1 MAAALWQRWLTVDDT
16 GRFGTALPG
25 EGRMIAGR
33 HVLTGILALTT
44 ALPVIAGIVGV
55 MGPAIGLFPP
65 LGFVTPSL
73 DPARAFLATPG
84 LARAGMT
91 SLVTGLGATGLALLF
106 SFSLVITFAGA
117 RRAGWLRRLAGPLI
131 AVPHSAVAIG
141 VLFLLAPSGWLMRLV
156 SPGLTGLERPPLWA
170 LVPDGSGA
178 ALCLGLLIKEVPF
191 LVLVSLA
198 ALATLPVRRLL
209 ATGMSLGYGRAAS
222 WVCIVLPLV
231 YRRIRLPVFAVL
243 AFSLSVVDMPRLL
256 GPMLPPPLA
265 VLIVEGFEDAELAAR
280 LPASFGAVMQI
291 GVTIVALAIWRAGEW
306 LCGRAL
312 AWQRRRGARLSTL
325 RIWVGM
331 LTGLAT
337 VPLVIGCTG
346 LVAAALWSVAGPW
359 FFPAALPESL
369 TWRFWMRADNL
380 APALAASLVIAATAS
395 LIAVAMALMVIA
407 VARPNSRT
415 GLWQVWIFAPIL
427 LPQAGFVPGLQMMLT
442 VTRLDGTWLAMIWMH
457 MLFILPYVWL
467 ILAPAAA
474 SLDKRHDRIAA
485 SLGAGRWRRYGRV
498 TLPMLTPAII
508 TALFVGTAVSVAL
521 YLPSLFAGA
530 GRITTMTLEAVA
542 LASGGSRAM
551 AGVATILQL
560 LIPILFFAL
569 FQTVYR
575 LGYGRFAGMRAGGL
589 H

>member
-1 MAAALWQRWLTVDDT
+1 
-16 GRFGTALPG
+16 
-25 EGRMIAGR
+25 MIGAR
-33 HVLTGILALTT
+33 HIITGILALAT
-44 ALPVIAGIVGV
+44 ALPVIAGIIGV
-55 MGPAIGLFPP
+55 MAPAIGLFPP

-73 DPARAFLATPG
+73 DPAREFLATPG
-84 LARAGMT
+84 LGRAGMT
-91 SLVTGLGATGLALLF
+91 SLITGLGATCLALLF
-106 SFSLVITFAGA
+106 SFALVVTYADA
-117 RRAGWLRRLAGPLI
+117 RQASWLRRFAGPLI

-156 SPGLTGLERPPLWA
+156 SPGLTGFDRPPLWA

-178 ALCLGLLIKEVPF
+178 VLCLGLLVKEVPF

-222 WVCIVLPLV
+222 WVYLVLPLV

-291 GVTIVALAIWRAGEW
+291 GLTIAALAIWCAGEW
-306 LCGRAL
+306 VCGRTL
-312 AWQRRRGARLSTL
+312 AWLRRSGVRLAAL
-325 RIWVGM
+325 RACVG
-331 LTGLAT
+331 LLAGLAT
-337 VPLVIGCTG
+337 VPLVIGCAG

-369 TWRFWMRADNL
+369 TFRFWMRVDSL
-380 APALAASLVIAATAS
+380 APALTASLVIAAAAS
-395 LIAVAMALMVIA
+395 FLAVILALMAIEL
-407 VARPNSRT
+407 ARSRSRN

-427 LPQAGFVPGLQMMLT
+427 LPQAGFVPGLQMVLT
-442 VTRLDGTWLAMIWMH
+442 VTWLDGTWLAMIWMH

-474 SLDKRHDRIAA
+474 SLDMRHDRIAA

-542 LASGGSRAM
+542 LASGGSRPM
-551 AGVATILQL
+551 AGVATMLQL
-560 LIPILFFAL
+560 LVPILFFAL
-569 FQTVYR
+569 FQTLYR